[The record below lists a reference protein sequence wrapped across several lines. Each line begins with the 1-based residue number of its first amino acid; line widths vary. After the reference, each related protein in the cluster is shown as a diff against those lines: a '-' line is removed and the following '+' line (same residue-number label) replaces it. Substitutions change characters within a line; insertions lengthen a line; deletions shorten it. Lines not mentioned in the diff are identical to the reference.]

1 MIILKISSDLIR
13 KKNTQMKKISIILL
27 SLVAITTGCKKDFLD
42 VPSSTGITLK
52 ELSNKAGVE
61 QLLVGAYHN
70 VTGLTVKSGWWST
83 SGTNWVYGDITSG
96 DAYRGG
102 TNDGADGL
110 TIEHFQTQP
119 STAYLA
125 DKWRTV
131 YDGVARCNKVIL
143 AAKAATDMTAAEKT
157 AAIAEA
163 RFLRG
168 HFHFEAKKMW
178 GKVPFIDET
187 VVDFKVSNET
197 DIWPLIEKDFQ
208 FAFDNLPAVQ
218 KYKGQG
224 NKWAAACYLAKA
236 YMFEKKFPE
245 AKALLNTII
254 PTAYGGAGAGVN
266 AKGKPYA
273 LMTNF
278 DDNFNP
284 SLENS
289 AEHVFQIQFS
299 ANDGTNGGNS
309 NIGEIANTPTFYPV
323 TSYYV
328 SWKQPS
334 YNLVNAY
341 KTDASG
347 LPLLD
352 NFNDVNMKNDDTLS
366 GWEYYTA
373 YNGTV
378 DPRLDWT
385 VGRRAVPFLDWTTP
399 SYYSGYGSNPGSDP
413 DYGWINDRTFGG
425 PYVPVKNN
433 FRYDNGNFGKY
444 SENYAQYYM
453 LTSAVNVS
461 IIRFADV
468 LLWAAECEVEL
479 NNLDKARTFVN
490 YVRNRAKT
498 GRQVEV
504 TYDDIGGWEAS
515 ANYSIGLYNTPWTGQ
530 ASARKA
536 VRFERRLELALEGHR
551 FFDLVRWGIAGDYIN
566 TYLQKEKTR
575 LPKNLTGVS
584 FTANKNEYFPIP
596 QIEID
601 LNSNLKQN
609 LGY

>member
-1 MIILKISSDLIR
+1 VSILYYKNSFKKI
-13 KKNTQMKKISIILL
+13 NMKKLLIILL
-27 SLVAITTGCKKDFLD
+27 AAAFITSGCKKDFLD
-42 VPSSTGITLK
+42 TPSSTGVTLK
-52 ELSNKAGVE
+52 ELSNKAGVQ

-70 VTGLTVKSGWWST
+70 VTGLTVKSSWWST

-110 TIEHFQTQP
+110 TIEHFRTQS
-119 STAYLA
+119 STAFLA

-143 AAKAATDMTAAEKT
+143 ATNAATDMTAAEKT
-157 AAIAEA
+157 EAIAQA

-178 GKVPFIDET
+178 NKVPYINET
-187 VVDFKVSNET
+187 VIDFNLSNER
-197 DIWPLIEKDFQ
+197 DIWPDIETDFQ
-208 FAFDNLPAVQ
+208 YAKDNLKETQ
-218 KYKGQG
+218 KYKGQA

-236 YMFEKKFPE
+236 YMFEKKFIE

-254 PTAYGGAGAGVN
+254 PGAYGGSGNGVN
-266 AKGKPYA
+266 AQGKPYG
-273 LMTNF
+273 LMVNF

-284 SLENS
+284 ELENS
-289 AEHVFQIQFS
+289 QEHVFQIQFS
-299 ANDGTNGGNS
+299 ANDGANGGNS

-334 YNLVNAY
+334 FNLVNAF
-341 KTDASG
+341 KTDANG
-347 LPLLD
+347 LPMLD
-352 NFNDVNMKNDDTLS
+352 NFNAINMTNDMDVK

-373 YNGTV
+373 YDGTV

-385 VGRRAVPFLDWTTP
+385 VGRRAVPYLDWTTP

-413 DYGWINDRTFGG
+413 DYGWINSRTFGG

-433 FRYDNGNFGKY
+433 FRYADGNFAKY

-468 LLWAAECEVEL
+468 LLWAAECEIEAGSV
-479 NNLDKARTFVN
+479 DKARTLVNFV
-490 YVRNRAKT
+490 RDRAKK

-504 TYDDIGGWEAS
+504 TYDDIGGYAAS
-515 ANYSIGLYNTPWTGQ
+515 ANYKIGLYELPWTDPVT
-530 ASARKA
+530 ARKA

-551 FFDLVRWGIAGDYIN
+551 FFDLVRWGIAADNIN
-566 TYLQKEKTR
+566 TYLQAERGR
-575 LPKNLTGVS
+575 LPANLTGVN

-596 QIEID
+596 QVESD
-601 LNSNLKQN
+601 LNAKLKQN
-609 LGY
+609 PGY

>member
-1 MIILKISSDLIR
+1 VSILYYKNSFKKI
-13 KKNTQMKKISIILL
+13 NMKKLLIILL
-27 SLVAITTGCKKDFLD
+27 AAAFITSGCKKDFLD
-42 VPSSTGITLK
+42 TPSSTGVTLK
-52 ELSNKAGVE
+52 ELSNKAGVQ

-70 VTGLTVKSGWWST
+70 VTGLTVKSSWWST

-110 TIEHFQTQP
+110 TIEHFRTQS
-119 STAYLA
+119 STAFLA

-143 AAKAATDMTAAEKT
+143 ATNAATDMTAAEKT
-157 AAIAEA
+157 EAIAQA

-178 GKVPFIDET
+178 NKVPYINET
-187 VVDFKVSNET
+187 VIDFNLSNER
-197 DIWPLIEKDFQ
+197 DIWPDIETDFQ
-208 FAFDNLPAVQ
+208 YAKDNLKETQ
-218 KYKGQG
+218 KYKGQA

-236 YMFEKKFPE
+236 YMFEKKFIE

-254 PTAYGGAGAGVN
+254 PGAYGGSGNGVN
-266 AKGKPYA
+266 AQGKPYG
-273 LMTNF
+273 LMVNF

-284 SLENS
+284 ELENS
-289 AEHVFQIQFS
+289 QEHVFQIQFS
-299 ANDGTNGGNS
+299 ANDGANGGNS

-334 YNLVNAY
+334 FNLVNAF
-341 KTDASG
+341 KTDANG
-347 LPLLD
+347 LPMLD
-352 NFNDVNMKNDDTLS
+352 NFNAINMTNDMDVK

-373 YNGTV
+373 YDGTV

-385 VGRRAVPFLDWTTP
+385 VGRRAVPYLDWTTP

-413 DYGWINDRTFGG
+413 DYGWINSRTFGG

-433 FRYDNGNFGKY
+433 FRYADGNFAKY

-468 LLWAAECEVEL
+468 LLWAAECEIEAGSV
-479 NNLDKARTFVN
+479 DKARTLVNFV
-490 YVRNRAKT
+490 RDRAKK

-504 TYDDIGGWEAS
+504 TYDDIGGYAAS
-515 ANYSIGLYNTPWTGQ
+515 ANYKIGLYELPWTDPVT
-530 ASARKA
+530 ARKA

-551 FFDLVRWGIAGDYIN
+551 FFDLVRWGIAADNIN
-566 TYLQKEKTR
+566 TYLQAERGR
-575 LPKNLTGVS
+575 LPANLTGVN

-596 QIEID
+596 QVEID
-601 LNSNLKQN
+601 LNAKLKQN
-609 LGY
+609 PGY

>member
-1 MIILKISSDLIR
+1 VSILYYKNSFKKI
-13 KKNTQMKKISIILL
+13 NMKKLLIILL
-27 SLVAITTGCKKDFLD
+27 AAAFIITGCKKDFLD
-42 VPSSTGITLK
+42 TPSSTGVTLK
-52 ELSNKAGVE
+52 ELSNKAGVQ

-70 VTGLTVKSGWWST
+70 VTGLTVKSSWWST

-102 TNDGADGL
+102 TNDGAEGL
-110 TIEHFQTQP
+110 TIEHFRTQS
-119 STAYLA
+119 STAFLA

-143 AAKAATDMTAAEKT
+143 AANAATDMTTVEKT
-157 AAIAEA
+157 EAIAEA

-178 GKVPFIDET
+178 NKVPYINET
-187 VVDFKVSNET
+187 VIDFNVSNET
-197 DIWPLIEKDFQ
+197 DIWPDIEADFKY
-208 FAFDNLPAVQ
+208 AKDNLKETQ
-218 KYKGQG
+218 KYKGQA

-236 YMFEKKFPE
+236 YMFEKKFTE

-254 PTAYGGAGAGVN
+254 PGAFGGSGNGLN
-266 AKGKPYA
+266 AQGKPYG
-273 LMTNF
+273 LMVNF

-284 SLENS
+284 ELENS
-289 AEHVFQIQFS
+289 QEHVFQIQFS
-299 ANDGTNGGNS
+299 ANDGANGGNS
-309 NIGEIANTPTFYPV
+309 NIGEIANTPTFFPV

-334 YNLVNAY
+334 FNLVNAF
-341 KTDASG
+341 KTDGNG
-347 LPLLD
+347 LPMLD
-352 NFNDVNMKNDDTLS
+352 NFNALNMTNDMNVK

-373 YNGTV
+373 YDGTV

-385 VGRRAVPFLDWTTP
+385 VGRRAVPYLDWTTP
-399 SYYSGYGSNPGSDP
+399 SFYSGYGSNPGSDP
-413 DYGWINDRTFGG
+413 NYGWINDRTFGG

-433 FRYDNGNFGKY
+433 FRYAGGNFAKY
-444 SENYAQYYM
+444 SENYAQFYM

-468 LLWAAECEVEL
+468 LLWAAECEIETGSV
-479 NNLDKARTFVN
+479 DKARTLVNFV
-490 YVRNRAKT
+490 RDRAKK

-504 TYDDIGGWEAS
+504 TYDAIGGFAAS
-515 ANYSIGLYNTPWTGQ
+515 ANYKIGLYETAWADPVT
-530 ASARKA
+530 ARKA

-551 FFDLVRWGIAGDYIN
+551 FFDLVRWGIAADNIN
-566 TYLQKEKTR
+566 TYLQAERGR
-575 LPKNLTGVS
+575 LPANLTGVN

-596 QIEID
+596 QVEID
-601 LNSNLKQN
+601 LNAKLKQN
-609 LGY
+609 PGY

>member
-1 MIILKISSDLIR
+1 
-13 KKNTQMKKISIILL
+13 MKKLLIILL
-27 SLVAITTGCKKDFLD
+27 AAAFITSGCKKDFLD
-42 VPSSTGITLK
+42 TPSSTGVTLK
-52 ELSNKAGVE
+52 ELSNKAGVQ

-70 VTGLTVKSGWWST
+70 VTGLTVKSSWWST

-110 TIEHFQTQP
+110 TIEHFRTQS
-119 STAYLA
+119 STAFLA

-143 AAKAATDMTAAEKT
+143 ATNAATDMTAAEKT
-157 AAIAEA
+157 EAIAQA

-178 GKVPFIDET
+178 NKVPYINET
-187 VVDFKVSNET
+187 VIDFNLSNER
-197 DIWPLIEKDFQ
+197 DIWPDIETDFQ
-208 FAFDNLPAVQ
+208 YAKDNLKETQ
-218 KYKGQG
+218 KYKGQA

-236 YMFEKKFPE
+236 YMFEKKFIE

-254 PTAYGGAGAGVN
+254 PGAYGGSGNGVN
-266 AKGKPYA
+266 AQGKPYG
-273 LMTNF
+273 LMVNF

-284 SLENS
+284 ELENS
-289 AEHVFQIQFS
+289 QEHVFQIQFS
-299 ANDGTNGGNS
+299 ANDGANGGNS

-334 YNLVNAY
+334 FNLVNAF
-341 KTDASG
+341 KTDANG
-347 LPLLD
+347 LPMLD
-352 NFNDVNMKNDDTLS
+352 NFNAINMTNDMDVK

-373 YNGTV
+373 YDGTV

-385 VGRRAVPFLDWTTP
+385 VGRRAVPYLDWTTP

-413 DYGWINDRTFGG
+413 DYGWINSRTFGG

-433 FRYDNGNFGKY
+433 FRYADGNFAKY

-468 LLWAAECEVEL
+468 LLWAAECEIEAGSV
-479 NNLDKARTFVN
+479 DKARTLVNFV
-490 YVRNRAKT
+490 RDRAKK

-504 TYDDIGGWEAS
+504 TYDDIGGYAAS
-515 ANYSIGLYNTPWTGQ
+515 ANYKIGLYELPWTDPVT
-530 ASARKA
+530 ARKA

-551 FFDLVRWGIAGDYIN
+551 FFDLVRWGIAADNIN
-566 TYLQKEKTR
+566 TYLQAERGR
-575 LPKNLTGVS
+575 LPANLTGVN

-596 QIEID
+596 QVEID
-601 LNSNLKQN
+601 LNAKLKQN
-609 LGY
+609 PGY

>member
-1 MIILKISSDLIR
+1 
-13 KKNTQMKKISIILL
+13 MKKISIILL
-27 SLVAITTGCKKDFLD
+27 GIAMLHTGCKKTFLD
-42 VPSSTGITLK
+42 VPSTTGVTLA
-52 ELSNKAGVE
+52 ELTNKAGVQ
-61 QLLVGAYHN
+61 QLLIGAYHD
-70 VTGLTVKSGWWST
+70 VTGLTAKSSWWST

-102 TNDGADGL
+102 TADGADGL
-110 TIEHFQTQP
+110 TIEHFQTQS

-131 YDGVARCNKVIL
+131 YDGVARCNKMIL
-143 AAKAATDMTAAEKT
+143 AANGATDMSAAEKT

-163 RFLRG
+163 KFLRG

-178 GKVPFIDET
+178 NNVPFIDET
-187 VVDFKVSNET
+187 IEADFKVSNQV
-197 DIWPLIEKDFQ
+197 DIWPKIEADFQ
-208 FAFDNLPAVQ
+208 FAYDNLPVVQ
-218 KYKGQG
+218 KYKGQA

-236 YMFEKKFPE
+236 YMFEKKFAQ
-245 AKALLNTII
+245 AKTLLNAII
-254 PTAYGGAGAGVN
+254 PGAYGGSGNGAN
-266 AKGKPYA
+266 AQGKPYA
-273 LMTNF
+273 LLANF

-284 SLENS
+284 SLENGP
-289 AEHVFQIQFS
+289 EHVFQIQFS
-299 ANDGTNGGNS
+299 ANDGANGANS
-309 NIGEIANTPTFYPV
+309 NIGEIANTPTFYPL

-328 SWKQPS
+328 SWKQPTF
-334 YNLVNAY
+334 NLVNAF
-341 KTDASG
+341 KTNANG
-347 LPLLD
+347 LPMLD
-352 NFNDVNMKNDDTLS
+352 TFNTTNMTNDMNVK
-366 GWEYYTA
+366 GWEYYNA
-373 YNGTV
+373 YDGTV

-385 VGRRAVPFLDWTTP
+385 VGRRAVPYLDWTTP

-468 LLWAAECEVEL
+468 LLWAAECEVEVGS
-479 NNLDKARTFVN
+479 LDKARTFVN
-490 YVRNRAKT
+490 FVRNRAKT
-498 GRQVEV
+498 GRQVEI
-504 TYDDIGGWEAS
+504 TYDDIGGYLAS
-515 ANYSIGLYNTPWTGQ
+515 ANYYVDAYNTPWSDQNT
-530 ASARKA
+530 ARNA

-566 TYLQKEKTR
+566 KYVNAEKTR
-575 LPKNLTGVS
+575 LPNNFGGLIN
-584 FTANKNEYFPIP
+584 FTVGKNEYFPIP

-601 LNSNLKQN
+601 LNPNMKQN
-609 LGY
+609 PGY